1 MYTGEKMK
9 MLCLVL
15 LLAGCAADGTSL
27 LLVDKEVSP
36 MSRPQVIAAI
46 NECEG
51 SGTRAMVITTNR
63 KVNGHMIP
71 SVVEVTC
78 IPRFTSYLK

>member
-1 MYTGEKMK
+1 

-15 LLAGCAADGTSL
+15 LLTGCAADGTSM

-36 MSRPQVIAAI
+36 MSRMQVITAI

-78 IPRFTSYLK
+78 IPKFTSSLK

>member
-1 MYTGEKMK
+1 MK
-9 MLCLVL
+9 VPCLVL
-15 LLAGCAADGTSL
+15 LLTGCAADGTSM

-36 MSRPQVIAAI
+36 MSRMQVITAI
-46 NECEG
+46 NECE
-51 SGTRAMVITTNR
+51 SSNTRAMVITTNR

-78 IPRFTSYLK
+78 IPKFTSHLK

>member
-1 MYTGEKMK
+1 
-9 MLCLVL
+9 
-15 LLAGCAADGTSL
+15 
-27 LLVDKEVSP
+27 
-36 MSRPQVIAAI
+36 MSRMQVIAAI

-78 IPRFTSYLK
+78 IPKFTSHLK